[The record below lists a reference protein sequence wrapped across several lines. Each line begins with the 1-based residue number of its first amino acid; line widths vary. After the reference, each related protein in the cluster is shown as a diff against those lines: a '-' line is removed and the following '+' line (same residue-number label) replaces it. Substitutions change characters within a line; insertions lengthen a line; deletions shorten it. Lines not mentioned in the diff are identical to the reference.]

1 MPMITLIFNYPEAP
15 LPQYKFGDRVAVTG
29 ECPPNEWLIGKIVG
43 LTLHEAYEPIW
54 YYSIKLDAPSGL
66 TEEYQA
72 DDLVLET
79 QIPVLQAEW
88 EQQQA
93 DWRRENPLVA
103 TDFKPLPKFK
113 SGTLVKFSEESGCS
127 VPGDYAEVVS
137 SRYVSSEDWSGFVYK
152 LSNERLNQPIEI
164 GETWLVPVS
173 EVPLSQS

>member
-1 MPMITLIFNYPEAP
+1 MITLTFNYPSAP
-15 LPQYKFGDRVAVTG
+15 LPKFKFTDRVAVSEECAPTNWLTG
-29 ECPPNEWLIGKIVG
+29 KVVG
-43 LTLHEAYEPIW
+43 LTLDDEAYQPIW

-88 EQQQA
+88 EQLEA

-152 LSNERLNQPIEI
+152 LSNEQLNQPY
-164 GETWLVPVS
+164 
-173 EVPLSQS
+173 